1 MNQYMIDITDVG
13 LTIRGREIL
22 HEINVQFECGKTY
35 GLVGRNG
42 SGKTMLMKCICGF
55 VHPTHGTVRV
65 NGKLIGKDI
74 DFPENMGVI
83 IENPSFISHMSGLR
97 NLEILA
103 GYKKCIS
110 TEHVKKIMELVNLD
124 PESRLPVSKYSL
136 GMKQRLG
143 IAQAIMENPKL
154 LVLDEPFNGLDEDG
168 VKEVR
173 NILLKMKQTG
183 FLNVNPVCL
192 AYFCEQICLRIRHNT
207 FLQFCD
213 PGHKA
218 VHALKN
224 LA

>member
-22 HEINVQFECGKTY
+22 HEINVQFECGKIY
-35 GLVGRNG
+35 GLVGSNG

-183 FLNVNPVCL
+183 VTTVLSS
-192 AYFCEQICLRIRHNT
+192 
-207 FLQFCD
+207 
-213 PGHKA
+213 HKR
-218 VHALKN
+218 L
-224 LA
+224 

>member
-22 HEINVQFECGKTY
+22 HEINVQFECGKIY

-65 NGKLIGKDI
+65 NSKVIGKDI

-103 GYKKCIS
+103 GYKKCVS
-110 TEHVKKIMELVNLD
+110 KEQVKKIMELVNLD

-143 IAQAIMENPKL
+143 IAQAIMEKPKL
-154 LVLDEPFNGLDEDG
+154 LVLDEPFNALDNDG
-168 VKEVR
+168 VYEVR
-173 NILLKMKQTG
+173 NIL
-183 FLNVNPVCL
+183 
-192 AYFCEQICLRIRHNT
+192 I
-207 FLQFCD
+207 
-213 PGHKA
+213 
-218 VHALKN
+218 
-224 LA
+224 

>member
-22 HEINVQFECGKTY
+22 HEINVQFECGKIY

-65 NGKLIGKDI
+65 NSKVIGKDI

-103 GYKKCIS
+103 GYKKCVS
-110 TEHVKKIMELVNLD
+110 KEQVKKIMELVNLD
-124 PESRLPVSKYSL
+124 PESRLPVSK
-136 GMKQRLG
+136 
-143 IAQAIMENPKL
+143 
-154 LVLDEPFNGLDEDG
+154 
-168 VKEVR
+168 
-173 NILLKMKQTG
+173 
-183 FLNVNPVCL
+183 
-192 AYFCEQICLRIRHNT
+192 
-207 FLQFCD
+207 
-213 PGHKA
+213 
-218 VHALKN
+218 
-224 LA
+224 

>member
-1 MNQYMIDITDVG
+1 MNPELRGLYESNPEVTKLIDMSLRLEG
-13 LTIRGREIL
+13 LPRHTSMHAAGVVISQKSVDEYVPLSRGSDGS
-22 HEINVQFECGKTY
+22 VTTQF
-35 GLVGRNG
+35 
-42 SGKTMLMKCICGF
+42 TMT
-55 VHPTHGTVRV
+55 THGTVRV
-65 NGKLIGKDI
+65 NSKVIGKDI

-103 GYKKCIS
+103 GYKKCVS
-110 TEHVKKIMELVNLD
+110 KEQVKKIMELVNLD

-143 IAQAIMENPKL
+143 IAQAIMEKPKL

-183 FLNVNPVCL
+183 VTIVLSSHNAEDIKILCNSVYQMNKG
-192 AYFCEQICLRIRHNT
+192 YMKQIL
-207 FLQFCD
+207 
-213 PGHKA
+213 
-218 VHALKN
+218 
-224 LA
+224 